1 MKKKKIISYVIGT
14 ALLSI
19 GIYMS
24 IVLKNP
30 HFYTPFSIG
39 LLLIVL
45 NIYNALATEPI
56 FHQWSIKKYFA
67 FSVLLLVASV
77 ISDKIGLSL
86 KYWDYPYY
94 SKFLDK
100 TIKILFEYALP
111 LVYFMIVLL
120 IGKILISKLKI
131 NSILSFFLSLLVF
144 VPLSL
149 IFTEYINSFSNSWV
163 ISFSKIIWFSIGAWL
178 MALIPLVIYKFTEKF
193 F

>member
-1 MKKKKIISYVIGT
+1 MIGT
-14 ALLSI
+14 TLLAV

-24 IVLKNP
+24 VGLKNP

-45 NIYNALATEPI
+45 NIYNTLAAEPI
-56 FHQWSIKKYFA
+56 FHQWNIKKYLT
-67 FSVLLLVASV
+67 FSVLLLAASI

-94 SKFLDK
+94 SKYLDK
-100 TIKILFEYALP
+100 TVKILFEYALP
-111 LVYFMIVLL
+111 LVYFMIILL
-120 IGKILISKLKI
+120 IGKILISKFKI
-131 NSILSFFLSLLVF
+131 NSILSFILSLFIF

-163 ISFSKIIWFSIGAWL
+163 INFPKIIWFSFGAWL
-178 MALIPLVIYKFTEKF
+178 MAFIPLVIYNFTEKF
-193 F
+193 S